1 MIDFGLSMVWACD
14 ECPIVCD
21 FERRLQYA
29 QEDGS
34 FEYFGMFDRCGCDK
48 IDGELWT
55 WGGCEDAWEEPKE
68 QACKGM
74 RKTGRAYRRA
84 MRVQK
89 FNRQKDIALKQNGV
103 ISVEMD
109 RKGMPAARS
118 YQLWRFGIDDNDVK
132 YTYVKRPHE
141 SNRKKFLKRYA
152 NKLFRRTD
160 FIGRAQSYN
169 KKIFSVMWEML

>member
-1 MIDFGLSMVWACD
+1 MMDFGLSRVWTCD

-21 FERRLQYA
+21 LERRLQYA

-34 FEYFGMFDRCGCDK
+34 FEYFGMFDHCGCDK
-48 IDGELWT
+48 IDGELWM
-55 WGGCEDAWEEPKE
+55 WNGCEDACGESRERTH
-68 QACKGM
+68 KGK

-89 FNRQKDIALKQNGV
+89 FNRQKDIALNQNGAMS
-103 ISVEMD
+103 IGMD
-109 RKGMPAARS
+109 RKSMPAARP
-118 YQLWRFGIDDNDVK
+118 YQLWLFGIDDDDVK
-132 YTYVKRPHE
+132 YTYIKKPHK

-160 FIGRAQSYN
+160 FIGSAQSYN
-169 KKIFSVMWEML
+169 KKVFSVVWEMW